1 MSPEIQMDAV
11 DNLAAQVFIQR
22 LGAWVASGRQDR
34 IKDTGVNAAC
44 NTSTTSSRL
53 RHARWNPS
61 TPSRKIVSPN
71 SPTSCQTHLSAKRQ
85 RRAQS
90 SNDRDRGPAR

>member
-34 IKDTGVNAAC
+34 IKDTEVNAAA
-44 NTSTTSSRL
+44 TKAYQKAEAFMKVGR
-53 RHARWNPS
+53 AR
-61 TPSRKIVSPN
+61 K
-71 SPTSCQTHLSAKRQ
+71 
-85 RRAQS
+85 
-90 SNDRDRGPAR
+90 D